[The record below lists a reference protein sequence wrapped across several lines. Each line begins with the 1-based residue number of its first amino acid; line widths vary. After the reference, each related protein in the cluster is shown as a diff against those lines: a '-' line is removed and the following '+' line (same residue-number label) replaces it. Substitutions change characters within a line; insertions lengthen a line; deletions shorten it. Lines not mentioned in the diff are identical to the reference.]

1 MEYALEQKIKKL
13 SKMYNYF
20 DKKIAIKLLSSM
32 SEEEK
37 TIALQDTKVQNTILK
52 ISDVDILRTIFKKS
66 PAFFQEVMFEN
77 EFIQDTLISPTR
89 TLNRE
94 DLIKNYNKK
103 DYSFS
108 PESLRELEVFLHT
121 IKSDK
126 VNEQL
131 IDNKFFQRIIA
142 CCYADQL
149 KRSFFRNIDE
159 IKLFYNIINDEEIFK
174 TRSYRRKNIIT
185 MFNNISDH
193 VLLPNDYEKVIEKP
207 TDFII
212 FKGWKL
218 RELECIYIDEHTL
231 SILSNEMLEELAEY
245 DNIDINFLTNYLKEK
260 FITNFTDNN
269 FDFNKL
275 FPDLEKGYYNLFK
288 GIYYIYFKV
297 IIELCQINEILK
309 EKFIKYIF
317 DIICKDNN
325 LQEHEISLIK
335 EDLYNK
341 ILNDD
346 IKKTDFKM
354 LFYKPNILKTVFY
367 LKFGKISDD
376 MDYLDGISPTQM
388 IHLNVKHI
396 NQILNSLKLENE
408 DELSNIYS
416 YAIRL
421 YLVFGLERSLLILNE
436 TYGKL
441 NDKFY
446 ENLDKLNVENIVMIK
461 EGSKYIPEIP
471 LYFNNF
477 MFANNKNNHFSE
489 MLNYDN
495 SKLNEYWSYL
505 FNNFSEIKERCH
517 GEITIKKLNIIF
529 KQLSPTRDIDD
540 VTPDN
545 YRLSENNIL
554 NDVCLGNKTKKS
566 NEEIYKTLLDIY
578 EKMKK
583 RNESSIPYI
592 NGKASNGYSYEIMKL
607 NDPIIFTLGYKCNCC
622 IRIFDIAHNH
632 LLYAALCRNGRIL
645 IIKDEFNNLAAFVV
659 LKRNGEVLILNSIE
673 YLHKRK
679 NPKAIEATI
688 EAINNIVLCS
698 KTKEKNEINLVCIG
712 TESYARPNGNPFPDD
727 IETPTILEKDIEI
740 YKLTD
745 FYHKKLTIIYKNPN
759 LDLHHIKYGN
769 PEYSYKD
776 ERNKISYCNFKTD
789 SHEDIEKSLKVINA
803 VRYTNSSL
811 ETKENFRNCGRYGI
825 SMCIYNEDWYLL
837 TTYNGE
843 IFGDYLKF
851 DERAK
856 IEFDISLNE
865 LQKKLNITDKDI
877 AIKKLK

>member
-1 MEYALEQKIKKL
+1 MEYAIEQKIKKL

-52 ISDVDILRTIFKKS
+52 ISDVDILRTIFRKS

-77 EFIQDTLISPTR
+77 EFIQDTLISPSR
-89 TLNRE
+89 TLNRDE
-94 DLIKNYNKK
+94 LLKNYNKK
-103 DYSFS
+103 DYTFS
-108 PESLRELEVFLHT
+108 PESLRELEIFLHT

-126 VNEQL
+126 VHKQL
-131 IDNKFFQRIIA
+131 IESKFFQRIIA
-142 CCYADQL
+142 CCYGNQL
-149 KRSFFRNIDE
+149 SKSFFRGINE
-159 IKLFYNIINDEEIFK
+159 VKLFYNIINDEEIFK
-174 TRSYRRKNIIT
+174 TRNYRRKNIIT
-185 MFNNISDH
+185 IFNNVSDH
-193 VLLPNDYEKVIEKP
+193 VLLPDDYEKILEKP
-207 TDFII
+207 KDFIR

-218 RELECIYIDEHTL
+218 KELEHIYIDEHTL
-231 SILSNEMLEELAEY
+231 SLLSNEMLEELVEY
-245 DNIDINFLTNYLKEK
+245 DNIDINFITNYFKEK
-260 FITNFTDNN
+260 LITNITNNN
-269 FDFNKL
+269 FNFNKL
-275 FPDLEKGYYNLFK
+275 FPDLIKGHYNSFK
-288 GIYYIYFKV
+288 GIYYIYFKI
-297 IIELCQINEILK
+297 IIELCQHDETLK
-309 EKFIKYIF
+309 ENFINYIF
-317 DIICKDNN
+317 EIICKNNN

-335 EDLYNK
+335 DDLYNK
-341 ILNDD
+341 ILNDN
-346 IKKTDFKM
+346 IKKSDFKK
-354 LFYKPNILKTVFY
+354 LFYKPDILKTVFY

-376 MDYLDGISPTQM
+376 MNYLDGISPTQIM
-388 IHLNVKHI
+388 CLNVKHI

-436 TYGKL
+436 VYGIL
-441 NDKFY
+441 NNKFY
-446 ENLDKLNVENIVMIK
+446 ENLGKLNVENIVMIK

-477 MFANNKNNHFSE
+477 MFANNKSNHFSE
-489 MLNYDN
+489 MLNN
-495 SKLNEYWSYL
+495 NSSKLNEYWSYL
-505 FNNFSEIKERCH
+505 FNNFDELKERCH
-517 GEITIKKLNIIF
+517 GEITLKKLNIIF

-554 NDVCLGNKTKKS
+554 NDVCLGNKTKKA
-566 NEEIYKTLLDIY
+566 NEEIYKKLLDVY

-592 NGKASNGYSYEIMKL
+592 NGKASNGYSYEMMKL

-622 IRIFDIAHNH
+622 IRICDIAHNH

-645 IIKDEFNNLAAFVV
+645 LIKDESNNLAAFVV

-673 YLHKRK
+673 CLHKRK

-688 EAINNIVLCS
+688 EAVNNIVLYS
-698 KTKEKNEINLVCIG
+698 KTKENNGINLVCIG
-712 TESYARPNGNPFPDD
+712 TQSYARPDGKPFPDD
-727 IETPTILEKDIEI
+727 IESPTILEKDT
-740 YKLTD
+740 KLYEFTD
-745 FYHKKLTIIYKNPN
+745 IYHKKLTIIYKNPS

-769 PEYSYKD
+769 PEHSYKD
-776 ERNKISYCNFKTD
+776 ERNKIIYCDFNAQ
-789 SHEDIEKSLKVINA
+789 SNEEIENALKVINA

-811 ETKENFRNCGRYGI
+811 ETQENFRNCGRYGI
-825 SMCIYNEDWYLL
+825 NMCIYNEDWYLL
-837 TTYNGE
+837 TTYKGE

-856 IEFDISLNE
+856 IEFDIYLNE
-865 LQKKLNITDKDI
+865 IQEKLNNKDI